1 MDEALKQ
8 RLVGALVVGTFAV
21 VVVPWLLGEPEAPPV
36 KREVVPAIPL
46 QAPALPLLP
55 LPTPETR
62 EPVAAAP
69 MEPAAPLPLPAEAI
83 SPSSTVVGPSPPSE
97 SVAASAPIAAPR
109 LASVGAWQVQAAS
122 LSSEE
127 GAGRLVKRLQDAGLD
142 ARSERSG
149 RFWRVYVVGLES
161 REDADGVR
169 AQLQLEFSLSG
180 VILKVT
186 S

>member
-1 MDEALKQ
+1 MDEPLKQ

-69 MEPAAPLPLPAEAI
+69 MEPAAPLPLPVEAI
-83 SPSSTVVGPSPPSE
+83 SPAPTVVGPSPPSD
-97 SVAASAPIAAPR
+97 SVAASAPR

-161 REDADGVR
+161 REDADGAR